1 MEDDQRE
8 MREEEELVGRWMI
21 YSTWGKKMGK
31 QRTRWMREE
40 ILEEVKLW
48 FLSGKLEG

>member
-1 MEDDQRE
+1 
-8 MREEEELVGRWMI
+8 
-21 YSTWGKKMGK
+21 
-31 QRTRWMREE
+31 MREE